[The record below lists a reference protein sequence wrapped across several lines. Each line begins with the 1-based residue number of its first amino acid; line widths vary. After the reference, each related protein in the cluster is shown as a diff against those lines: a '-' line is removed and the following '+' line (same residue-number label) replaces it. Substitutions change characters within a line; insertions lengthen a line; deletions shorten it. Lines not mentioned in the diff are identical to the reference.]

1 VTDEAPGAPKPP
13 RQAADAEAPAS
24 DAPAA
29 SDAEAP
35 GSDPPAPDPVD
46 WNAPGWDAPGWDAP
60 GWDAPIWSTPA
71 LDARVAKPP
80 AAEARVPL
88 YAPSIAPP
96 TDAALEPPDAWDR
109 AAAWAMQRGA
119 LPALALITLG
129 MVLIYAGMFRGELAG
144 DDLSFHMT
152 ESARIADCLRAGDFD
167 FWNPMAN
174 GGFASAYYYQV
185 VPQLASAIPA
195 AVFGHHLFFFEL
207 SVFLPLVLAPA
218 AAYRGM
224 RLMGASPWQ
233 AALGALAIGFM
244 NGESRWGTG
253 NAGTFNVG
261 LYTQTWALA
270 AFPMALGHAVRWGTY
285 GRGLAPAIAWGTFVT
300 LCHPFAGVSL
310 AVALVAGVLAQLV
323 LRGLDAALSGIGP
336 SLIDDPARGTF
347 EALCNAI
354 GQRWT
359 HLPRRPWL
367 GELRRLAILGGCL
380 GIAWMPIWLPLL
392 RDYEGFGGFPHR
404 VSDEVGPGFSALLGW
419 FARGEIFDFARPIVL
434 TSALPVVLVV
444 ARSRFLRWLWAPAL
458 IYALWL
464 GLGPHL
470 AKTDDDLI
478 PAVRFLG
485 AMQVVM
491 GMAIGAGFL
500 WICKQL
506 WDAAEGS
513 LVARAG
519 RCLLVFNAASLVG
532 ILAYALVTA
541 PADAW
546 YLVLIRQA
554 SLDRLSIANAR
565 VLAIAGLGVAGI
577 VGLAVLWTL
586 LRSQY
591 AMRTSVAAIC
601 AALGV
606 LLVLPGA
613 RVLASRVHVLPD
625 FEASHG
631 DELHTITWLLRGQ
644 PPGRKQV
651 GLGAE
656 NHWWNLLSYEYGR
669 RPSLLMMG
677 GGGLQASPNYDF
689 LWTVKDFTKNAWVYD
704 APIVVFQKS
713 NAEKSPKGPT
723 ILETKN
729 FRAVRLPSPGL
740 VSPVQIT
747 GTLPAGRKRAH
758 AAAIAWFK
766 TDEPTKDRV
775 LVYPDPD
782 ADAGADAAG
791 PGTAGPPPHGTVT
804 RALQQDSPGTAPD
817 IYAEVEVT
825 EPTTFMA
832 RESWHPRWHAFVDG
846 APVPV
851 RRVTPDF
858 PAVDVPPGKHVLTF
872 RFDRPW
878 WMHAAWLA
886 WPLLTLLA
894 WRVTRRG
901 RFAIRDD
908 RG

>member
-1 VTDEAPGAPKPP
+1 MTDEEPEAGNPATAAPTAK
-13 RQAADAEAPAS
+13 
-24 DAPAA
+24 PAA
-29 SDAEAP
+29 E
-35 GSDPPAPDPVD
+35 PAQEPFE
-46 WNAPGWDAPGWDAP
+46 WDAPGTDAP
-60 GWDAPIWSTPA
+60 ATDAPA
-71 LDARVAKPP
+71 DPP
-80 AAEARVPL
+80 VPEPHAAPG
-88 YAPSIAPP
+88 IAPP
-96 TDAALEPPDAWDR
+96 PEPPDAWDR
-109 AAAWAMQRGA
+109 AAAWGMQHGA
-119 LPALALITLG
+119 LPAVALITLA
-129 MVLIYAGMFRGELAG
+129 MVAIYAGVFRGELAG
-144 DDLSFHMT
+144 DDLTFHMT

-195 AVFGHHLFFFEL
+195 AVFDHHVFFFEL

-224 RLMGASPWQ
+224 RLMGATPWQ
-233 AALGALAIGFM
+233 AALAALAIGFM

-270 AFPMALGHAVRWGTY
+270 AFPMALGHAVRWATQ
-285 GRGLAPAIAWGTFVT
+285 GRGLAPAIAWGAFIT
-300 LCHPFAGVSL
+300 LCHPVAGPSL
-310 AVALVAGVLAQLV
+310 AGALIAGVLGQLA
-323 LRGLDAALSGIGP
+323 LRGLDAGFRWIGP
-336 SLIDDPARGTF
+336 SLIDEPARGTF
-347 EALCNAI
+347 AAIRNAV
-354 GQRWT
+354 GRRWSQ
-359 HLPRRPWL
+359 LPPRPWL
-367 GELRRLAILGGCL
+367 GELVRLAILGVCL
-380 GIAWMPIWLPLL
+380 ALTWMPIWLPLL
-392 RDYEGFGGFPHR
+392 CDHDGFGGFPHR
-404 VSDEVGPGFSALLGW
+404 VADEVGPGFGALLGW
-419 FARGEIFDFARPIVL
+419 FAHGAIFDFARPLVLTGALPIVL
-434 TSALPVVLVV
+434 LV
-444 ARSRFLRWLWAPAL
+444 ARSRFLRWLWAPAVL
-458 IYALWL
+458 YALFL
-464 GLGPHL
+464 GIGPHL
-470 AKTDDDLI
+470 PKTDDDLI
-478 PAVRFLG
+478 APVRFLG

-500 WICKQL
+500 WICEQL

-519 RCLLVFNAASLVG
+519 RLLLVCCGLCLVG
-532 ILAYALVTA
+532 VLGYALATA

-546 YLVLIRQA
+546 YLVLIEQA
-554 SLDRLSIANAR
+554 SLDRFSISSAR
-565 VLAIAGLGVAGI
+565 VVSSTALAVAGVI
-577 VGLAVLWTL
+577 GLVALWRV

-601 AALGV
+601 AGLGV
-606 LLVLPGA
+606 LLVVPGA
-613 RVLASRVHVLPD
+613 RVLASRVHVLSD
-625 FEASHG
+625 FDGSHG
-631 DELHTITWLLRGQ
+631 DELHTITWLLRGE

-713 NAEKSPKGPT
+713 NAENSPKGPK

-729 FRAVRLPSPGL
+729 YMAVRLPSPGL
-740 VSPVQIT
+740 VSPVQVT
-747 GTLPAGRKRAH
+747 GTLPERPPAAH

-766 TDEPTKDRV
+766 TNEPMQDRV
-775 LVYPDPD
+775 LAY
-782 ADAGADAAG
+782 AGSESGAAG
-791 PGTAGPPPHGTVT
+791 SGGAGPAPHGTVT
-804 RALQQDSPGTAPD
+804 RAVQQDSPGSAPD
-817 IYAEVEVT
+817 IYAEVEAT
-825 EPTTFMA
+825 APTTFMA
-832 RESWHPRWHAFVDG
+832 RESWHPRWRAFVDG

-858 PAVDVPPGKHVLTF
+858 FAADVPPGKHVLTF

-878 WMHAAWLA
+878 WMHAAWLT
-886 WPLLTLLA
+886 WPLFTLVA
-894 WRVTRRG
+894 WRSTRRG

-908 RG
+908 R